1 MWYDVCMRGGREFQH
16 WCKVQDARCSVR
28 AAYIRAA
35 SVDLI
40 FERQILKRQLTQPL
54 FTLGGFA
61 KLPLLWRWHLLRT
74 LILSWLLPATY
85 VMPLLKASVRGLLRT
100 GYLGYLPAIIRTTKL
115 LLLALWPLYPL
126 GFAARRAIYEC
137 MHEDLAGVLHEK
149 LRALATRVATLSR
162 LVIAFLATRIHSLE
176 VVDTPLY
183 YRSRERFFYPPPEP
197 LVLIPTIQ
205 PNAPSA

>member
-1 MWYDVCMRGGREFQH
+1 M
-16 WCKVQDARCSVR
+16 R

-40 FERQILKRQLTQPL
+40 FERQILKRQLTQTL
-54 FTLGGFA
+54 FTLRGFA
-61 KLPLLWRWHLLRT
+61 KVPLLWHWRLLRI
-74 LILSWLLPATY
+74 LIGLWLLPATY
-85 VMPLLKASVRGLLRT
+85 VMPHLKASVRGLLRT

-176 VVDTPLY
+176 VVGIPLY

>member
-1 MWYDVCMRGGREFQH
+1 MRGGRAFQH

-28 AAYIRAA
+28 AAH
-35 SVDLI
+35 VDLI
-40 FERQILKRQLTQPL
+40 VERHILKGQSTRPL
-54 FTLGGFA
+54 FTLGEFA
-61 KLPLLWRWHLLRT
+61 KLPLLWRWRLLRS
-74 LILSWLLPATY
+74 LIFLWLTPARY

-100 GYLGYLPAIIRTTKL
+100 GYLGYLPVMIRTTRT
-115 LLLALWPLYPL
+115 LLLALWPFYPL

-137 MHEDLAGVLHEK
+137 MHEDLAENLHEK
-149 LRALATRVATLSR
+149 LRALATRVATLSWI
-162 LVIAFLATRIHSLE
+162 VIAFLATRIHSL
-176 VVDTPLY
+176 VVGTSLY